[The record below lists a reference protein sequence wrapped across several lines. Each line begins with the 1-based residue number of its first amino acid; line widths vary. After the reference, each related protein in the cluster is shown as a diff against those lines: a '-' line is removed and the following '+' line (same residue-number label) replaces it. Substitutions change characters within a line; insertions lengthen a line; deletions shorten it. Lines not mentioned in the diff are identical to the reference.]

1 MANINKSGVIQLAD
15 CGIIDIVT
23 EFDEQYIS
31 AYTGCPTCGYD
42 EYYTQIQT
50 ARVITTGET
59 RVVTFFQEN
68 YWTSV
73 VEEVTEDGGNFKLL
87 LVTEADLIQLLLN
100 KETLETLKEKTLDQF
115 CEWLQNELEVV
126 ATHRWAKER
135 YSL

>member
-1 MANINKSGVIQLAD
+1 MANINKSVVIQLAD

-31 AYTGCPTCGYD
+31 EYTGCPTCGYD
-42 EYYTQIQT
+42 EYYENIQT
-50 ARVITTGET
+50 AKVITTGET

-73 VEEVTEDGGNFKLL
+73 VESVAEEGGNFKLF

-100 KETLETLKEKTLDQF
+100 KDTLEMLKDKTLEQF
-115 CEWLQNELEVV
+115 CEWLKDELEVV
-126 ATHRWAKER
+126 ATQRWAKER